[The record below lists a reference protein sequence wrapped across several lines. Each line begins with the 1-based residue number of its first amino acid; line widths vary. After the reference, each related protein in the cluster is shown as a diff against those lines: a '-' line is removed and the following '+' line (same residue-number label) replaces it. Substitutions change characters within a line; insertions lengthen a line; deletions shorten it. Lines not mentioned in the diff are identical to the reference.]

1 MERLKKG
8 DPDQIGPW
16 QVINRLGSGGMGIVY
31 LGTNGTRSAAIKVV
45 RDFLLEDVNYK
56 ARLNREVATLKKV
69 KSKFVAEIIDAD
81 VESIPAWIATN
92 YVDGPSLKTAI
103 ENEGKLTETMWVEF
117 ALGIISALEAVH
129 KLGVIHRDIK
139 PNNILLSNYG
149 PKLIDF
155 GISFSS
161 DATSLTKTGI
171 LTGTSAWFAPE
182 QFLDRTLTTAVDIFA
197 AGSILYFAATG
208 KLPWGKEDASVAQ
221 VMNRILN
228 DEPEWGSLSD
238 NQAILIKELIHKD
251 PKKRI
256 SATNALKLLNSLQNI
271 STIFDIGNN
280 QRKFYQFSTKIGK
293 VFWASISAGSILA
306 FFLLTY
312 LPSLVNQK
320 NNLEKI
326 EKSLTWS
333 VNIEG
338 DDSPVEG
345 MNKNL
350 VFYICDQSVVE
361 KSLQIKEITN
371 PPLKTPLKAIVLA
384 KDLRCGKDFDTIEIS
399 GILDSKKSL
408 REYIIGGA
416 TQVGTVIQ
424 YNFEIEIKNK

>member
-69 KSKFVAEIIDAD
+69 KSKFVAEIIDSD

-103 ENEGKLTETMWVEF
+103 ENEGKLTEADWIEF
-117 ALGIISALEAVH
+117 AVGIISALEAVH

-155 GISFSS
+155 GISFSNDS
-161 DATSLTKTGI
+161 TSLTKTGI

-208 KLPWGKEDASVAQ
+208 KIPWGKEDASVAQ

-228 DEPEWGSLSD
+228 DEPEWSSLSSD
-238 NQAILIKELIHKD
+238 QAKLIKELIHKD
-251 PKKRI
+251 PKKRLN
-256 SATNALKLLNSLQNI
+256 ATNALILLKSLQNI
-271 STIFDIGNN
+271 SSSSSTGNN
-280 QRKFYQFSTKIGK
+280 EKKFYQLNTKIGK
-293 VFWASISAGSILA
+293 AFWALISVSSILL
-306 FFLLTY
+306 FILFIY
-312 LPSLVNQK
+312 FPSQSNQE
-320 NNLEKI
+320 NYVEKT
-326 EKSLTWS
+326 EKSLTWL

-338 DDSPVEG
+338 DDNPVKG
-345 MNKNL
+345 MNENV
-350 VFYICDQSVVE
+350 VFYICDQSVIE
-361 KSLQIKEITN
+361 KSLQIKELTN
-371 PPLKTPLKAIVLA
+371 PPLKTPLKAIVLT

-399 GILDSKKSL
+399 GILDSKKPL

-424 YNFEIEIKNK
+424 YNFEIEVKNK

>member
-1 MERLKKG
+1 MERLRKG

-31 LGTNGTRSAAIKVV
+31 LGTNGTRSAAVKVV
-45 RDFLLEDVNYK
+45 RDFLLEDSNYK
-56 ARLNREVATLKKV
+56 ARLNREVATLRKV

-103 ENEGKLTETMWVEF
+103 ENEGKLSESEWAEF
-117 ALGIISALEAVH
+117 ALGIISALESVH

-155 GISFSS
+155 GISFSN

-182 QFLDRTLTTAVDIFA
+182 QFLDRNLTTSVDIFA

-208 KLPWGKEDASVAQ
+208 RVPWGKEEASVAQ

-228 DEPEWGSLSD
+228 DEPDWANLSN
-238 NQAILIKELIHKD
+238 NQVILIRELMQKD

-256 SATNALKLLNSLQNI
+256 NATNALKLLKSSQNTSTHIEIKSAKREIYKLNTAKGKALWASVGLFVSLVSLILLYFSNQIDQNNSLTNI
-271 STIFDIGNN
+271 P
-280 QRKFYQFSTKIGK
+280 K
-293 VFWASISAGSILA
+293 SI
-306 FFLLTY
+306 
-312 LPSLVNQK
+312 K
-320 NNLEKI
+320 
-326 EKSLTWS
+326 WS
-333 VNIEG
+333 VRIEG
-338 DDSPVEG
+338 DDNPIKGVDE
-345 MNKNL
+345 KL
-350 VFYICDQSVVE
+350 VFYICDQSVLE
-361 KSLQIKEITN
+361 KTLQVKELTN
-371 PPLKTPLKAIVLA
+371 PPLKMPLEAVVISE
-384 KDLRCGKDFDTIEIS
+384 DLRCGQEFDTIEIS
-399 GILDSKKSL
+399 GNLDSKKAI
-408 REYIIGGA
+408 REFIIGGA
-416 TQVGTVIQ
+416 TKVGTVIQ
-424 YNFEIEIKNK
+424 YNFEIEIKN

>member
-1 MERLKKG
+1 MERLRKG

-69 KSKFVAEIIDAD
+69 KSKFVAEIIDSD

-103 ENEGKLTETMWVEF
+103 ENEGKLTEAEWIEF
-117 ALGIISALEAVH
+117 AIGIISALEAVH

-155 GISFSS
+155 GISFSN

-197 AGSILYFAATG
+197 AGSVLFFAATG
-208 KLPWGKEDASVAQ
+208 QLPWGKEDASVAQ

-228 DEPEWGSLSD
+228 DELEWSSLSD
-238 NQAILIKELIHKD
+238 DQAILIKELIHKD
-251 PKKRI
+251 PRKRI
-256 SATNALKLLNSLQNI
+256 SATNALKLLYSLQNI
-271 STIFDIGNN
+271 SSSSSIGNN
-280 QRKFYQFSTKIGK
+280 QKKFYQLNTKIGK
-293 VFWASISAGSILA
+293 AFWALISVSSILLVVL
-306 FFLLTY
+306 FIYF
-312 LPSLVNQK
+312 PSQSNQE
-320 NNLEKI
+320 NYSQ
-326 EKSLTWS
+326 KSLTWL

-338 DDSPVEG
+338 DDNPVEG
-345 MNKNL
+345 MSETL
-350 VFYICDQSVVE
+350 VFYICDQSVIE
-361 KSLQIKEITN
+361 KSLQIKELTN

-384 KDLRCGKDFDTIEIS
+384 KDLRCGKDFDAIEIR
-399 GILDSKKSL
+399 GILDSKKSI

-416 TQVGTVIQ
+416 TQIGTVIQ
-424 YNFEIEIKNK
+424 YNFDIEVKNK

>member
-16 QVINRLGSGGMGIVY
+16 QLINRLGSGGMGIVY

-69 KSKFVAEIIDAD
+69 KSKFVAEIIDSD

-103 ENEGKLTETMWVEF
+103 ENEGKLTEADWIEF
-117 ALGIISALEAVH
+117 AVGIISALEAVH

-155 GISFSS
+155 GISFSN

-182 QFLDRTLTTAVDIFA
+182 QFLDQTLTTAVDIFA

-208 KLPWGKEDASVAQ
+208 KIPWGKEDASVAQ

-228 DEPEWGSLSD
+228 DEPEWSSLSSD
-238 NQAILIKELIHKD
+238 QAKLIKELIHKD
-251 PKKRI
+251 PKKRLN
-256 SATNALKLLNSLQNI
+256 ATNALILLKSLQNI
-271 STIFDIGNN
+271 SSSSSTGNN
-280 QRKFYQFSTKIGK
+280 EKKFYQLNTKIGK
-293 VFWASISAGSILA
+293 AFWALISVSSILV
-306 FFLLTY
+306 FILLIY
-312 LPSLVNQK
+312 FPSQSNQE
-320 NNLEKI
+320 NYAEKT
-326 EKSLTWS
+326 EKSLTWL

-338 DDSPVEG
+338 DDNPVKG
-345 MNKNL
+345 MNENV
-350 VFYICDQSVVE
+350 VFYICDQSVIE
-361 KSLQIKEITN
+361 KSLQIKELTN

-399 GILDSKKSL
+399 GILDIKKSL

-424 YNFEIEIKNK
+424 YKFEIEVKNK

>member
-69 KSKFVAEIIDAD
+69 KSKFVAEIIDSD

-103 ENEGKLTETMWVEF
+103 ENEGKLTEAEWMEF

-155 GISFSS
+155 GISFSN

-228 DEPEWGSLSD
+228 DEPEWSSLSSD
-238 NQAILIKELIHKD
+238 QAKLIKELIHKD
-251 PKKRI
+251 PKKRLN
-256 SATNALKLLNSLQNI
+256 ATNALMLLKSLQNI
-271 STIFDIGNN
+271 SSSSSTGNN
-280 QRKFYQFSTKIGK
+280 QKKIL
-293 VFWASISAGSILA
+293 SIKHK
-306 FFLLTY
+306 Y
-312 LPSLVNQK
+312 
-320 NNLEKI
+320 
-326 EKSLTWS
+326 
-333 VNIEG
+333 
-338 DDSPVEG
+338 
-345 MNKNL
+345 
-350 VFYICDQSVVE
+350 
-361 KSLQIKEITN
+361 
-371 PPLKTPLKAIVLA
+371 
-384 KDLRCGKDFDTIEIS
+384 R
-399 GILDSKKSL
+399 
-408 REYIIGGA
+408 
-416 TQVGTVIQ
+416 
-424 YNFEIEIKNK
+424 